1 MTIPERA
8 AQIAVTIANDDRHG
22 YSQANRYGT
31 LGGGDFDCSS
41 LVIYC
46 YDTAFKEAGVSP
58 TPSQCGASYTGNMLA
73 AFTRC
78 GFKSFRDDHG
88 AGLRV
93 GDVLLNEARHT
104 AIVCSVNPVKVVNAR
119 GDIDGVSGDSTGTEI
134 RIQPYWSYPWDWVL
148 RLSTTSQV
156 SKPSDSNGS
165 DVSKP
170 VDSAT
175 QSSGIGQ
182 QMAQHVIAN
191 RKRPTIQFGDT
202 GDAVMF
208 AQAILVRLGY
218 LNKGGKNYSNVDG
231 DFGLLTKAATMS
243 FQSAT
248 RDSAD
253 PLVIDGI
260 IGKNTWAKLLQAI
273 EE

>member
-8 AQIAVTIANDDRHG
+8 AQIAVQIANDDRHG

-31 LGGGDFDCSS
+31 LEGGDFDCSS

-46 YDTAFKEAGVSP
+46 YHRAFLEAGVSP
-58 TPSQCGASYTGNMLA
+58 TPQNAGASYTGNMLA
-73 AFTRC
+73 GFTRC

-88 AGLRV
+88 AGLQV

-104 AIVCSVNPVKVVNAR
+104 AIVCSVNPVKLVNAR
-119 GDIDGVSGDSTGTEI
+119 GDMDGVAGDSTGTEI

-148 RLSTTSQV
+148 RYEPNTAV
-156 SKPSDSNGS
+156 KE
-165 DVSKP
+165 

-175 QSSGIGQ
+175 NSSGIGQ
-182 QMAQHVIAN
+182 QMADHIIAN
-191 RKRPTIQFGDT
+191 RGKYPTIQYGST

-218 LNKGGKNYSNVDG
+218 LNKGGKDFNNVDG
-231 DFGLLTKAATMS
+231 DFGLLTKAATLG

-248 RDSAD
+248 RDSED

-273 EE
+273 KE

>member
-8 AQIAVTIANDDRHG
+8 AQIAVQIANDDRHG

-31 LGGGDFDCSS
+31 LEGGDFDCSS

-46 YDTAFKEAGVSP
+46 YDRAFMEFGIAPIPKTA
-58 TPSQCGASYTGNMLA
+58 GASYTGNMLA
-73 AFTRC
+73 GFTRC

-88 AGLRV
+88 SGLQV

-104 AIVCSVNPVKVVNAR
+104 AIVCSLNPVKVVNAR
-119 GDIDGVSGDSTGTEI
+119 GDIDGVAGDSTGTEI

-148 RLSTTSQV
+148 RYEPKTAVTEVESGTE
-156 SKPSDSNGS
+156 SNT
-165 DVSKP
+165 V
-170 VDSAT
+170 
-175 QSSGIGQ
+175 GQ
-182 QMAQHVIAN
+182 QMAQHIIAN
-191 RKRPTIQFGDT
+191 RKYPTIQFGDK

-218 LNKGGKNYSNVDG
+218 LNKGSKDFANVDG
-231 DFGLLTKAATMS
+231 DFGLLTKSATLG

-248 RDSAD
+248 KNSAD

-260 IGKNTWAKLLQAI
+260 IGKKTWAKLLGEI
-273 EE
+273 KE

>member
-8 AQIAVTIANDDRHG
+8 AQIAVTIANDDKHG
-22 YSQANRYGT
+22 YSQQNRNGT

-46 YDTAFKEAGVSP
+46 YELAFREAGVSP

-88 AGLRV
+88 SGLRV

-119 GDIDGVSGDSTGTEI
+119 GDIDGVAGDSTGTEI

-148 RLSTTSQV
+148 RYEPSTADKEVESVTE
-156 SKPSDSNGS
+156 SNT
-165 DVSKP
+165 V
-170 VDSAT
+170 
-175 QSSGIGQ
+175 GQ
-182 QMAQHVIAN
+182 QMADKIIAN
-191 RKRPTIQFGDT
+191 RRWPTLKLYSKGEW
-202 GDAVMF
+202 VKVL
-208 AQAILVRLGY
+208 QAM
-218 LNKGGKNYSNVDG
+218 LNAENNADLEVDG
-231 DFGLLTKAATMS
+231 EFGVFTYSAVNK
-243 FQSAT
+243 FQTAHGLE
-248 RDSAD
+248 R
-253 PLVIDGI
+253 DGI
-260 IGKNTWAKLLQAI
+260 VGEKTWGELRK
-273 EE
+273 

>member
-1 MTIPERA
+1 MNIPERA
-8 AQIAVTIANDDRHG
+8 AQIAVTIANDDKHG
-22 YSQANRYGT
+22 YSQANRYGN

-46 YDTAFKEAGVSP
+46 YDTAFKEAGLSP

-73 AFTRC
+73 GFTRC

-88 AGLRV
+88 SGLQV

-104 AIVCSVNPVKVVNAR
+104 AIVCSLNPVKVVNAR
-119 GDIDGVSGDSTGTEI
+119 GDIDGVAGDSTGTEI
-134 RIQPYWSYPWDWVL
+134 RIQPYWSFPWDWVL
-148 RLSTTSQV
+148 RYEPKAVEKSTE
-156 SKPSDSNGS
+156 
-165 DVSKP
+165 
-170 VDSAT
+170 
-175 QSSGIGQ
+175 SSTVGQ
-182 QMAQHVIAN
+182 QMADHIIAN
-191 RKRPTIQFGDT
+191 RGKYPTIKFGDT

-218 LNKGGKNYSNVDG
+218 LNKGGKDYTNVDG
-231 DFGLLTKAATMS
+231 DFGLLTKAATLG

-248 RDSAD
+248 RDSED

-260 IGKNTWAKLLQAI
+260 IGKNTWAKLLEAI
-273 EE
+273 EVEK

>member
-8 AQIAVTIANDDRHG
+8 AQIAVQIANDDRHG

-73 AFTRC
+73 GFTRC

-104 AIVCSVNPVKVVNAR
+104 AIVCAVNPVKVVNAR
-119 GDIDGVSGDSTGTEI
+119 GDIDGVAGDSTGTEI
-134 RIQPYWSYPWDWVL
+134 RIQPYWSFPWDWVL
-148 RLSTTSQV
+148 RYEPKSGEKTEKEPE
-156 SKPSDSNGS
+156 KP
-165 DVSKP
+165 
-170 VDSAT
+170 A
-175 QSSGIGQ
+175 SGTVGQ
-182 QMAQHVIAN
+182 QMSGHIIAN

-208 AQAILVRLGY
+208 AQAILVDLGY
-218 LNKGGKNYSNVDG
+218 LNKGGKDYTNVDG
-231 DFGLLTKAATMS
+231 DFGLLTKAAVLG
-243 FQSAT
+243 FQSHEK
-248 RDSAD
+248 
-253 PLVIDGI
+253 LVIDGI
-260 IGKNTWAKLLQAI
+260 VGKNTWAKLLEAI
-273 EE
+273 KE

>member
-1 MTIPERA
+1 MTIPDRA

-31 LGGGDFDCSS
+31 LEGGDFDCSS

-46 YDTAFKEAGVSP
+46 YHRAFMEAGKSP
-58 TPSQCGASYTGNMLA
+58 TPQNAGASYTGNMLA
-73 AFTRC
+73 GFTRS

-88 AGLRV
+88 
-93 GDVLLNEARHT
+93 RHT

-119 GDIDGVSGDSTGTEI
+119 GDIDGVAGDSTGTEI
-134 RIQPYWSYPWDWVL
+134 RIQPYWSFPWDWVL
-148 RLSTTSQV
+148 RYEPKAAEKPTESSTV
-156 SKPSDSNGS
+156 
-165 DVSKP
+165 
-170 VDSAT
+170 
-175 QSSGIGQ
+175 GQ
-182 QMAQHVIAN
+182 QMADHVIAN
-191 RKRPTIQFGDT
+191 RGKYPTIQFGST

-218 LNKGGKNYSNVDG
+218 LNKGSKDFANVDG
-231 DFGLLTKAATMS
+231 DFGLLTKAATLG

-248 RDSAD
+248 RDSED

-260 IGKNTWAKLLQAI
+260 IGKNTWTRLLDAI
-273 EE
+273 KE

>member
-8 AQIAVTIANDDRHG
+8 AQIAVTIANDDKHG
-22 YSQANRYGT
+22 YSQANRNGT
-31 LGGGDFDCSS
+31 LGSGDFDCSS

-46 YDTAFKEAGVSP
+46 YDLAFREAGVSP

-93 GDVLLNEARHT
+93 GDVLLNEQKHT
-104 AIVCSVNPVKVVNAR
+104 AIVCSLNPVKVVNAGGDR
-119 GDIDGVSGDSTGTEI
+119 GYPQSGDQTGTEI
-134 RIQPYWSYPWDWVL
+134 RVQNYWSFPWDWVL
-148 RLSTTSQV
+148 RYEGKAV
-156 SKPSDSNGS
+156 SNP
-165 DVSKP
+165 P
-170 VDSAT
+170 
-175 QSSGIGQ
+175 QSSTVGQ
-182 QMAQHVIAN
+182 QMADHIIAN
-191 RKRPTIQFGDT
+191 RGRYPTIQFGDT

-208 AQAILVRLGY
+208 AQAILVKLAY
-218 LNKGGKNYSNVDG
+218 LNRGGKNYSNVDG
-231 DFGLLTKAATMS
+231 DFGLLTKSATLG

-248 RDSAD
+248 RDSAN

-260 IGKNTWAKLLQAI
+260 IGKNTWAALLKAI

>member
-8 AQIAVTIANDDRHG
+8 AQIAVTIANDDKHG
-22 YSQANRYGT
+22 YSQQNRNGT

-73 AFTRC
+73 GFTRC

-93 GDVLLNEARHT
+93 GDVLLNEQRHT
-104 AIVCSVNPVKVVNAR
+104 AIVCSLNPTKVVNAGGDR
-119 GDIDGVSGDSTGTEI
+119 GYPQSGDQTGTEI
-134 RIQPYWSYPWDWVL
+134 RVQTYWSFPWDWVL
-148 RLSTTSQV
+148 RYEPAEG
-156 SKPSDSNGS
+156 KPTEA
-165 DVSKP
+165 P
-170 VDSAT
+170 
-175 QSSGIGQ
+175 QSSTVGQ

-202 GDAVMF
+202 GDAVML
-208 AQAILVRLGY
+208 AQAILVDLGY
-218 LNKGGKNYSNVDG
+218 LNKGGKDYKNVDG
-231 DFGLLTKAATMS
+231 DFGLLTKSAVLG
-243 FQSAT
+243 FQSHEKLT
-248 RDSAD
+248 
-253 PLVIDGI
+253 IDGI
-260 IGKNTWAKLLQAI
+260 VGKNTWAKLLEAI
-273 EE
+273 EVEK

>member
-8 AQIAVTIANDDRHG
+8 AQIAVTIANDDKHG

-58 TPSQCGASYTGNMLA
+58 TPLQCGASYTGNMLA
-73 AFTRC
+73 AFIRC

-93 GDVLLNEARHT
+93 GDVLLNEQKHT
-104 AIVCSVNPVKVVNAR
+104 AIVCSLNPVKVVNAR
-119 GDIDGVSGDSTGTEI
+119 GDLDGMAGDSSGTEI
-134 RIQPYWSYPWDWVL
+134 RIQNFWSFPWDWVL
-148 RLSTTSQV
+148 RYEPNTKDENVTE
-156 SKPSDSNGS
+156 SN
-165 DVSKP
+165 
-170 VDSAT
+170 T
-175 QSSGIGQ
+175 IGQ
-182 QMAQHVIAN
+182 QMAQHIIAN
-191 RKRPTIQFGDT
+191 RKYPTIKFGDT

-208 AQAILVRLGY
+208 AQAILVKLQY
-218 LNKGGKNYSNVDG
+218 LNKGSKNYSNVDG
-231 DFGLLTKAATMS
+231 DFGLLTKSATLG

-260 IGKNTWAKLLQAI
+260 IGKNTWAKLLEAI
-273 EE
+273 KE

>member
-8 AQIAVTIANDDRHG
+8 AQIAVTIANDDKHG
-22 YSQANRYGT
+22 YSQQNRNGT
-31 LGGGDFDCSS
+31 LGSGDFDCSS

-46 YDTAFKEAGVSP
+46 YDLAFREAGVSP

-73 AFTRC
+73 AFIRC
-78 GFKSFRDDHG
+78 GFENFRDDHG
-88 AGLRV
+88 AGLQV
-93 GDVLLNEARHT
+93 GDVLLNEAKHT
-104 AIVCSVNPVKVVNAR
+104 AIVCSLNPVKVVNAR
-119 GDIDGVSGDSTGTEI
+119 GDMDGLPGDSSGSEI
-134 RIQPYWSYPWDWVL
+134 RIQNFWSFPWDWVL
-148 RLSTTSQV
+148 RYEGKSV
-156 SKPSDSNGS
+156 SDPPQSNT
-165 DVSKP
+165 V
-170 VDSAT
+170 
-175 QSSGIGQ
+175 GQ
-182 QMAQHVIAN
+182 QMTDHIIAN
-191 RKRPTIQFGDT
+191 RGRYPTIQFGDT

-208 AQAILVRLGY
+208 AQAILVWLGY
-218 LNKGGKNYSNVDG
+218 LNRGSKSFSNVDG

-260 IGKNTWAKLLQAI
+260 IGKNTWAALLQAI